1 MIKMPL
7 RKSRLFDRVPIRLN
21 LRLVLSSGPNE
32 SFLTQITQC
41 EASREQRIAVM
52 ISESSFKV
60 DGVENRKLWVQLT
73 AAAARAYSAL
83 P

>member
-41 EASREQRIAVM
+41 EASREQRIAAM